1 MAFAAIN
8 SPFDSM
14 VYVASQPLNAIKLVI
29 YYHADRNGIHPS
41 GCGFDVEFCVFFV
54 LFLGL
59 CCSCFTHLF
68 ANLRQSSVRG
78 SIERYRLP
86 MRLF

>member
-1 MAFAAIN
+1 MRRAAVAFAAIN

-41 GCGFDVEFCVFFV
+41 GCGFDVEFLFFV
-54 LFLGL
+54 LFLGAML
-59 CCSCFTHLF
+59 SVFYPFVCKP
-68 ANLRQSSVRG
+68 SSK
-78 SIERYRLP
+78 
-86 MRLF
+86 